1 MRGAT
6 DTADHGME
14 STTLTTSTER
24 GNIEVLRRL
33 VHGRCSDTERALI
46 ERAYAYAVDAHA
58 GKLRYSG
65 EPYIVHPLGVAQHL
79 AEMGLSATIIAA
91 GLLHDVIEDAGK
103 TPEELREHFGPDVA
117 SLVEN
122 VTKVGKVRL
131 RGEQRYIEN
140 LRKMCM
146 AMAQD
151 FRAVIIK
158 FADRLHNL
166 ETLEC
171 VPEPKRTRIARE
183 SLEIHAPIA
192 NRLNMN
198 EIKVQFEDLAFPYVY
213 PEEAR
218 WIDSLVVET
227 YDAKGRLRDRIQRET
242 AAELQR
248 HRITTHAIE
257 GRLKPRYSLYQKLI
271 RHERDITQIYD
282 LIALRVIVGDIAD
295 CYAVLGILHKRWKPL
310 KGRIKDYI
318 ANPKSNGYQSLHTTV
333 AVEDD
338 EVIEFQIRTMAMHE
352 EAQWGAAAAW
362 RYHERSPTK
371 PTARQLRWMEEFMR
385 WQRGITDPQE
395 FLEGMRLEVLR
406 DRILV
411 FTPKGDVIEL
421 PEGATPLDLAYA
433 IHTEIGNHATGARVN
448 GTSSL
453 HPLDQPLRNGDMVE
467 ILVDPKRKGPSAD
480 WLSSVRT
487 TNARSKIRDALRGT
501 LKTKVASWVSATMPK
516 RK

>member
-1 MRGAT
+1 MA
-6 DTADHGME
+6 DVITAYRERLIDETRRSLPASDVSLVE
-14 STTLTTSTER
+14 SAADFA
-24 GNIEVLRRL
+24 I
-33 VHGRCSDTERALI
+33 A
-46 ERAYAYAVDAHA
+46 AHA
-58 GKLRYSG
+58 GQVRISG
-65 EPYIVHPLGVAQHL
+65 LPYATHPLETARKLAAMCLPTDVVIAGV
-79 AEMGLSATIIAA
+79 
-91 GLLHDVIEDAGK
+91 LHDVHEDVGVPLEEIEHRFNA
-103 TPEELREHFGPDVA
+103 DVA
-117 SLVEN
+117 KLVGG
-122 VTKVGKVRL
+122 VTKVGKITY

-140 LRKMCM
+140 VRKMFIALADDVRVM
-146 AMAQD
+146 
-151 FRAVIIK
+151 FIK

-166 ETLEC
+166 EDLSI
-171 VPEPKRTRIARE
+171 VPESKRVRIARE
-183 SLEIHAPIA
+183 ALDIYAPIA
-192 NRLNMN
+192 NRLAMH
-198 EIKVQFEDLAFPYVY
+198 EIKAQLEDLSFPYVY

-218 WIDSLVVET
+218 WVESLVATNYE
-227 YDAKGRLRDRIQRET
+227 AKRIACERLRVDT

-248 HRITTHAIE
+248 HRITVHEAE
-257 GRLKPRYSLYQKLI
+257 GRLKPRYSLYQKLL
-271 RHERDITQIYD
+271 RHNRDISQIYD
-282 LIALRVIVGDIAD
+282 LTALRVIVGDVAD

-318 ANPKSNGYQSLHTTV
+318 ANPKPNGYQSLHTTV
-333 AVEDD
+333 AVEDG
-338 EVIEFQIRTMAMHE
+338 EVVEFQIRTMAMHE

-371 PTARQLRWMEEFMR
+371 PTARQLRWVEEFVQ
-385 WQRGITDPQE
+385 WQRGVKNPTD
-395 FLEGMRLEVLR
+395 FIEGIKTEILR

-448 GTSSL
+448 GTASL
-453 HPLDQPLRNGDMVE
+453 HPLNQPLRNGDMVE
-467 ILVDPKRKGPSAD
+467 VLTDPKRKGPSAD